1 MWKCATNRN
10 CTIAKSNYKSI
21 EENDKRE
28 FYRRELLRPLEVTIS
43 LVSLLLKCIWSSS
56 PDFLRINIFKG
67 NFPTVA
73 SNFKNYGFNIED

>member
-28 FYRRELLRPLEVTIS
+28 WVL
-43 LVSLLLKCIWSSS
+43 
-56 PDFLRINIFKG
+56 
-67 NFPTVA
+67 
-73 SNFKNYGFNIED
+73 